1 MASITKRS
9 REELDKLW
17 YEYARAK
24 SLAIRNTLAEEY
36 LPIVRY
42 VAERMIERL
51 PHNVQVDDL
60 CSAGVFGLLDAI
72 DKFDVTRGF
81 RFETYCTNR
90 IRGAILDELRSMDWV
105 PRLTRARA
113 NELERAYA
121 KLEREKGRAPTDLEM
136 ARELRISVERLDEL
150 YRETSG
156 AAVAQAISRRRLER
170 DPDLQGV
177 DAMEDRRIEGPL
189 GASEKADFIQY
200 CKKNLSMKERYILML
215 YYYDELTLKEIGLI
229 LGLSESRVCQL
240 HAKLVTRLR
249 AYMNRRQ
256 EAGA

>member
-9 REELDKLW
+9 REEMDRLW
-17 YEYARAK
+17 VEYGRTH
-24 SLAIRNTLAEEY
+24 SQEIRNILAEEY
-36 LPIVRY
+36 LPIVRF
-42 VAERMIERL
+42 VSDRMIERL
-51 PHNVQVDDL
+51 PHNVQVEDL

-72 DKFDVTRGF
+72 DKFDMSRGF

-113 NELERAYA
+113 NGLERAFS
-121 KLEREKGRAPTDLEM
+121 KLERELGRAPTDVEV
-136 ARELRISVERLDEL
+136 ARELRISVDRLDEL

-156 AAVAQAISRRRLER
+156 TAVVQSLHRRTLAK
-170 DPDLQGV
+170 DPETVGV
-177 DAMEDRRIEGPL
+177 DTMEDTGDAGPVTN
-189 GASEKADFIQY
+189 AEKSDFIAY
-200 CKKNLSMKERYILML
+200 CKKNLSTKERYILML
-215 YYYDELTLKEIGLI
+215 YYYDELTLKEIGNV

-249 AYMNRRQ
+249 AYMERRP
-256 EAGA
+256 A

>member
-17 YEYARAK
+17 HEYRRTH
-24 SLAIRNTLAEEY
+24 SREIRNTLAEEY
-36 LPIVRY
+36 LPIVRF
-42 VAERMIERL
+42 VSERMIERL

-113 NELERAYA
+113 NGLERTYA
-121 KLEREKGRAPTDLEM
+121 KLERELGRAPTDIEM
-136 ARELRISVERLDEL
+136 AREMRISVDRLDEL

-156 AAVAQAISRRRLER
+156 ASVLQALHRRTLSK
-170 DPDLQGV
+170 DPDLAGV
-177 DAMEDRRIEGPL
+177 DAMEDERAEGPL
-189 GASEKADFIQY
+189 TAAERSDFVEY
-200 CKKNLSMKERYILML
+200 CKKNLSTKERYILML
-215 YYYDELTLKEIGLI
+215 YYYDELTLKEIGNV

-249 AYMNRRQ
+249 AYLQRKR
-256 EAGA
+256 GA

>member
-9 REELDKLW
+9 RAEMDKLW
-17 YEYARAK
+17 HEYGRTK
-24 SLAIRNTLAEEY
+24 SQEIRNTLAEEY
-36 LPIVRY
+36 LPIVRF
-42 VAERMIERL
+42 VADRMMERL
-51 PHNVQVDDL
+51 PHNVQVEDL

-72 DKFDVTRGF
+72 DKFDITRGF

-113 NELERAYA
+113 NGLERAYQ
-121 KLEREKGRAPTDLEM
+121 KLEREHGRAPTDLEM
-136 ARELRISVERLDEL
+136 ARELRVSIDRLDEL

-156 AAVAQAISRRRLER
+156 AVVTGALTRRTLSK
-170 DPDLQGV
+170 DPELAGV
-177 DAMEDRRIEGPL
+177 DVMEDGRGDGPFSS
-189 GASEKADFIQY
+189 AEKSDFVDY
-200 CKKNLSMKERYILML
+200 CKKNLSTKERYILML
-215 YYYDELTLKEIGLI
+215 YYYDELTLKEIGSI

-249 AYMNRRQ
+249 AFMQRRK
-256 EAGA
+256 GA

>member
-17 YEYARAK
+17 HEYARSK

-42 VAERMIERL
+42 VSERMIERL

-72 DKFDVTRGF
+72 DKFDISRGF

-113 NELERAYA
+113 NGLERTYA
-121 KLEREKGRAPTDLEM
+121 KLERELGRAPTDLEI
-136 ARELRISVERLDEL
+136 AREMRISLDRLDEL
-150 YRETSG
+150 YREVSG
-156 AAVAQAISRRRLER
+156 ASVAQSINRRSLEK
-170 DPDLQGV
+170 DPELLGV
-177 DAMEDRRIEGPL
+177 DVMQDSRVEGPL
-189 GASEKADFIQY
+189 NASEKSDFIEF
-200 CKKNLSMKERYILML
+200 CKKRLSTKERYILML
-215 YYYDELTLKEIGLI
+215 YYYDELTLKEIGQI

-249 AYMNRRQ
+249 AYMQKRS
-256 EAGA
+256 G